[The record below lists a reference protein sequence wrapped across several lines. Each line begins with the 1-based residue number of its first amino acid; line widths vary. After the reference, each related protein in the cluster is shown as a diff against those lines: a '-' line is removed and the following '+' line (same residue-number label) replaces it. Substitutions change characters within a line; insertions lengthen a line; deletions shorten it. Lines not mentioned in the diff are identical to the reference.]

1 MVPNPAEMNRLR
13 ASGQAS
19 RSGTDAPAA
28 SARTEKALRNQV
40 PRGLFVR
47 AGQGCAIKRPDRGA
61 ERKSPLGTSVPR
73 RQKREPHFLM
83 IRDCCLVNEAGF
95 EPATFGFGGQ
105 RSIQLSYPST
115 DLIAVFIPQASSHDQ
130 LFVGGS
136 GCVRH
141 HKHDCRGGK
150 RHPMNPSNSELP
162 LVRHTGRIHSS
173 CQQGALPLP
182 GLRVISA
189 TSAGTPSRTGKPAHR
204 PAPLVT

>member
-1 MVPNPAEMNRLR
+1 MGSERLLVSAASQSGKRSAFLRSGFRWGLIRCYPTAFQSGDGWSSKLSSQGSHEKKPPRINVWRASSAAFQSGNRLIVHPPGPQFR
-13 ASGQAS
+13 VAIS
-19 RSGTDAPAA
+19 RKND
-28 SARTEKALRNQV
+28 EK
-40 PRGLFVR
+40 
-47 AGQGCAIKRPDRGA
+47 I
-61 ERKSPLGTSVPR
+61 
-73 RQKREPHFLM
+73 
-83 IRDCCLVNEAGF
+83 
-95 EPATFGFGGQ
+95 GFGGQ

-150 RHPMNPSNSELP
+150 RHPMHPSNSGLP
-162 LVRHTGRIHSS
+162 LVRHTGPIHSS

-189 TSAGTPSRTGKPAHR
+189 TSAGTPIRTGKPAHR